1 MESVVT
7 VALIDRAMR
16 YGELIPK
23 QHRGWIAAMLGHA
36 DERVRAYASQ
46 IVVADQRSR
55 QERAAASL
63 EEASLEEASLE
74 EGWPEEA
81 SLEEPLPVR
90 GFDGVG
96 GSDDA
101 DDIPF

>member
-63 EEASLEEASLE
+63 EEASLEEVWA
-74 EGWPEEA
+74 EEA

-96 GSDDA
+96 DSDDA